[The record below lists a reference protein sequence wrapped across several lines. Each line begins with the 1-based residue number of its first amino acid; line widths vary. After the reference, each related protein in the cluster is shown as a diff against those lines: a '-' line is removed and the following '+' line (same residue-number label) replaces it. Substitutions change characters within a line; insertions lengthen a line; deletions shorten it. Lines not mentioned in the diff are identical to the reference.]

1 MKKLMIMAL
10 ALVAMT
16 MASCG
21 DKTKA
26 GAATDSVATDSV
38 EAVAE
43 PTEISALAEQLKSGD
58 ASAVEQAITTVKQ
71 KYDQLVTEG
80 KVEEAAAY
88 ASKMKEFID
97 EHSEEIKQATNGSA
111 TVSTIVDAVK
121 NLPSTV
127 TTTAEDAASA
137 AGADAKAVGDKV
149 KDAVEAAP
157 AKAEEAVK
165 AKTDEAKKKAADAV
179 DKKVNEGVDKALKGV
194 GLK

>member
-10 ALVAMT
+10 ALVAIT

-26 GAATDSVATDSV
+26 GAAADSVATDSV

-43 PTEISALAEQLKSGD
+43 PAEISALAEQLKSGD
-58 ASAVEQAITTVKQ
+58 ASAVEKAITTVKQ
-71 KYDQLVTEG
+71 RYDQLVTEG

-97 EHSEEIKQATNGSA
+97 GHAEEINQITSGNA
-111 TVSTIVDAVK
+111 TVSTIVEAVK
-121 NLPSTV
+121 NLPAAA
-127 TTTAEDAASA
+127 TTTAEGAASA
-137 AGADAKAVGDKV
+137 AKADVDAASDKV

-165 AKTDEAKKKAADAV
+165 AKAEETKKKAADEV

-194 GLK
+194 GLR